1 MSSSATVESQGRQ
14 SLTTT
19 PERLPRFAYRPEIKG
34 AAESLQAKVFPL
46 CHPLEYYRIAR
57 AIGPQREQAHAIRRV
72 VAWLEAKL
80 AEHGIRAQ
88 ISGRLKSIPSIY
100 RKMQRRDMPLDSVY
114 DIRGV
119 RIIVEDQAACYQVLE
134 LVHQSLEPIPGQ
146 LDDYVRQP
154 KSNGYQ
160 SLHTVVLDRE
170 GKSFEVQIR
179 TPAMHRVA
187 ELGTAAHWRY
197 KGHDDLSQGAPKGGT
212 ASPSRVSAALPARAG
227 LKKSG

>member
-1 MSSSATVESQGRQ
+1 M
-14 SLTTT
+14 
-19 PERLPRFAYRPEIKG
+19 
-34 AAESLQAKVFPL
+34 AESLQAKMFLL
-46 CHPLEYYRIAR
+46 CHPLEYHRIWR
-57 AIGPQREQAHAIRRV
+57 SIGPQREQIHAIGRV

-80 AEHGIRAQ
+80 AEHAIPAQ
-88 ISGRLKSIPSIY
+88 ISGRLKGIPSIY
-100 RKMQRRDMPLDSVY
+100 RKMRRRGMSLDTVY

-119 RIIVEDQAACYQVLE
+119 RIIVEDQAACYQVLD
-134 LVHQSLEPIPGQ
+134 LVHQSLEPVAGQ
-146 LDDYVRQP
+146 FDDYIRQP

-197 KGHDDLSQGAPKGGT
+197 KGHDDLPQGSPKEPP
-212 ASPSRVSAALPARAG
+212 ASASRVSAALAARAG
-227 LKKSG
+227 VEKSG